1 MGNVC
6 AGCLQDSAADD
17 DRPPSSPSKR
27 GFGKLDDDNSEG
39 SAAAAKGHR
48 DHALGGVAHKRDHS
62 LREVEEDYE
71 IDEVTEAYFERL
83 SATKAKKKRG
93 TGGETKAKK
102 EDLRK
107 GSIFVQGVQM
117 VEHLLRGGKGGAEA
131 VIEEEEEEEEGVED
145 GEGKEGKEGQGGR
158 GKHKEQGEDEFNW
171 NTVYFKGWLHKKGG
185 TGGGRRNWKR
195 RWFELRGATLNY
207 FEDDGGEGAPKGM
220 VGLVGCCVEDVPDAK
235 AGRFQ
240 FQISSLH
247 GGAAKEK
254 PRQFYSDELGEC
266 RRWVEVIT
274 KVIVAANDH
283 NDSGLKRT
291 PSFRRG
297 ARKSLV
303 LKQEGYLY
311 KKGAG
316 KMGLQRGWKR
326 RYFQLRRN
334 ELYYYTTE
342 GADYPKGVIDLN
354 GTMVRRTKGGSKKEL
369 DFQIAHMDRQVRRRA
384 RARGAVCVCV
394 CVLYG
399 QTSMSTSVTHTTFA
413 LSSHERLLSHLCF
426 HSPHTQRPT
435 HTQ

>member
-6 AGCLQDSAADD
+6 VCLQDSAADD

-48 DHALGGVAHKRDHS
+48 EHAVGGAAHKRDHS

-71 IDEVTEAYFERL
+71 IDEVTEA
-83 SATKAKKKRG
+83 KKRG

-102 EDLRK
+102 EDLRT

-117 VEHLLRGGKGGAEA
+117 VEHLLRGGKGAEA
-131 VIEEEEEEEEGVED
+131 VIEEEEEEEEEEE
-145 GEGKEGKEGQGGR
+145 GE
-158 GKHKEQGEDEFNW
+158 HKEQGEDEFNW

-207 FEDDGGEGAPKGM
+207 FEGDGGEEAPKGM

-283 NDSGLKRT
+283 NDTGLKRT

-334 ELYYYTTE
+334 QLYYYKTE

-369 DFQIAHMDRQVRRRA
+369 DFQIAHVDRQVRRSA
-384 RARGAVCVCV
+384 RTRGSVCVCV
-394 CVLYG
+394 CVC
-399 QTSMSTSVTHTTFA
+399 VRVID
-413 LSSHERLLSHLCF
+413 RLACRLV
-426 HSPHTQRPT
+426 
-435 HTQ
+435 